1 MPNKNAFQTF
11 NQPSL
16 HLTCGWHVLAGGM
29 SEYEGS
35 NPADP
40 KMPKLVAACAPCD
53 TDDSCKSLDIGEML
67 TYLPG
72 EFQTR

>member
-1 MPNKNAFQTF
+1 
-11 NQPSL
+11 
-16 HLTCGWHVLAGGM
+16 M

-40 KMPKLVAACAPCD
+40 KMPKLVAAFAPAD